1 MEDKGT
7 STDKTVTVNLDILGR
22 SVDFSLFGG
31 IHFLNVRTTV
41 ISKVLF
47 DCSVTFI
54 KSC

>member
-7 STDKTVTVNLDILGR
+7 STDKTVTVDLDVLGR
-22 SVDFSLFGG
+22 SVDSSLFGG

-47 DCSVTFI
+47 DSSVIFI